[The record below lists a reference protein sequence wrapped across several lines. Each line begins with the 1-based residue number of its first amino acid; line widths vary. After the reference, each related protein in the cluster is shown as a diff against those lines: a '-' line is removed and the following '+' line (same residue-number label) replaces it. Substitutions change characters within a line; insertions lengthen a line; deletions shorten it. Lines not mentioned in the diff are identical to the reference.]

1 MLNKLSAQLWS
12 VQDYTSKDFFG
23 TLEEIAKIGYTG
35 VEFAGYKDILAKDM
49 NKKLKELN
57 LIALSAHVGIDK
69 LKENLDAELEY
80 LNTLGAKYIVC
91 PGAGINSVESA
102 LEHAELFNKIGEQSA
117 KAGLV
122 FAYHNHDHEFK
133 VDNGQYPLEVLF
145 NNTDLKYV
153 KQQPDVFWIAY
164 AGLDVNEYMK
174 KNISRCPIIHLKQL
188 ENNQT
193 KRNVDA
199 GSGILDFKYLIDLAQ
214 DIDFVYEQEE
224 FIGTSLE
231 NMEKSFKSIMN
242 KKVY

>member
-23 TLEEIAKIGYTG
+23 TLEKIAEIGYTG
-35 VEFAGYKDILAKDM
+35 VEFAGYKDITAKDM

-57 LIALSAHVGIDK
+57 LIALSAHIGLDS

-80 LNTLGAKYIVC
+80 LSTLGAKYIVC
-91 PGAGINSVESA
+91 PYAEINSVESA
-102 LEHAELFNKIGEQSA
+102 LEHAEIFNKIGEESA
-117 KAGLV
+117 KAGLI
-122 FAYHNHDHEFK
+122 FAYHNHAHEFK
-133 VDNGQYPLEVLF
+133 MDNGQYPIDVLF
-145 NNTDLKYV
+145 NNTDLRYV

-174 KNISRCPIIHLKQL
+174 KNISRCPVIHLKQL
-188 ENNQT
+188 ENNET

-199 GSGILDFKYLIDLAQ
+199 GSGIIDFKYMIDLAQ
-214 DIDFVYEQEE
+214 DTDFVYEQEE

-231 NMEKSFKSIMN
+231 NMEKSFKTIM
-242 KKVY
+242 KK

>member
-23 TLEEIAKIGYTG
+23 TLEEMAKIGYTG
-35 VEFAGYKDILAKDM
+35 VEFAGYKDILAKVM

-57 LIALSAHVGIDK
+57 LTALSSHVGIDS
-69 LKENLDAELEY
+69 LKENLDSELEY

-91 PGAGINSVESA
+91 PSAEINTIESA
-102 LEHAELFNKIGEQSA
+102 LRHAEIFNKIGEQSA
-117 KAGLV
+117 KAGLT
-122 FAYHNHDHEFK
+122 FAYHNHAHEFK
-133 VDNGQYPLEVLF
+133 MDNGQYPLEVLF
-145 NNTDLKYV
+145 NNVDLRYV

-174 KNISRCPIIHLKQL
+174 KNISRCPIVHLKQL
-188 ENNQT
+188 ENNET

-199 GSGILDFKYLIDLAQ
+199 GSGIIDFKYIIDLAK

-224 FIGTSLE
+224 FVGTSLE
-231 NMEKSFKSIMN
+231 NMKKSFQSIMN
-242 KKVY
+242 R